1 MTALA
6 RHAATRYVQPL
17 REGGSLPAV
26 VDTAAGG
33 LFVVKFRGA
42 GQGAKALIA
51 ELVVGQLA
59 QILGLPG
66 PELAIIE
73 LSAAF
78 GQSEPDPEIQD
89 ILRGSHGVNVGLRYL
104 DGAFNFDVAA
114 AGDLVSSELAT
125 RLVWFDALVTNAD
138 RSHRNPNILV
148 WRRSP
153 WLIDHGGALY
163 AHHNWPAVDEAK
175 TRTAFP
181 GIREHVLLDRAGD
194 LAAVDAELAG
204 ALTADAIERVLA
216 QVPAE
221 PPDRSRELP
230 RVLLGGCRSRPLSR
244 IPAHAPAGPARLRQ
258 RGHPGARPAPAR
270 AGPPALR
277 PPMICEGWIAYDFAV
292 LRAVP
297 HVHLGAFVPVGVVV
311 HARTAGFLGMLAL
324 TEPDELKARV
334 PDVDHVLLARYLRS
348 CCAVA
353 SGDPTAGPV
362 ALAPPSERFHW
373 LTAPRSDVLQSLSGP
388 RRARRRPGARARGP
402 VRGVRA
408 GQGSREG
415 ARRQPLTP
423 APRCATFA
431 AGSGGFAEIGPRPIE
446 PRRPS

>member
-6 RHAATRYVQPL
+6 RHAAIRYVQPL

-59 QILGLPG
+59 QILGLPV

-138 RSHRNPNILV
+138 RSHRNPNLLV

-216 QVPAE
+216 RVPAE
-221 PPDRSRELP
+221 LLTDPVSCREFSSADAARARYREYLLTRLRAP
-230 RVLLGGCRSRPLSR
+230 RDFVSEAIRARDQLRREPARPLS
-244 IPAHAPAGPARLRQ
+244 
-258 RGHPGARPAPAR
+258 
-270 AGPPALR
+270 
-277 PPMICEGWIAYDFAV
+277 
-292 LRAVP
+292 
-297 HVHLGAFVPVGVVV
+297 
-311 HARTAGFLGMLAL
+311 
-324 TEPDELKARV
+324 
-334 PDVDHVLLARYLRS
+334 
-348 CCAVA
+348 
-353 SGDPTAGPV
+353 
-362 ALAPPSERFHW
+362 
-373 LTAPRSDVLQSLSGP
+373 
-388 RRARRRPGARARGP
+388 ARR
-402 VRGVRA
+402 
-408 GQGSREG
+408 
-415 ARRQPLTP
+415 
-423 APRCATFA
+423 
-431 AGSGGFAEIGPRPIE
+431 
-446 PRRPS
+446 